1 MLRKQIKDAACAAAS
16 KPATQGQQQ
25 RKRKPYWRPR
35 GGSRIGGEGAR
46 RPPHSTEEELP
57 SAHASKSSSPSA
69 LSALGGAG
77 EGAAVVLGLGHEP
90 REGAPKATAMLLR
103 LELEVLC
110 GSIETPPPPSAIDGQ
125 PIGPVRPR
133 ISGERPI
140 APPADSSALVAAKGS
155 MTSP

>member
-25 RKRKPYWRPR
+25 RQRKPYWRPR
-35 GGSRIGGEGAR
+35 GGSRFGGEGAR
-46 RPPHSTEEELP
+46 RPPPHSTDEELP

-103 LELEVLC
+103 LELEVL
-110 GSIETPPPPSAIDGQ
+110 
-125 PIGPVRPR
+125 
-133 ISGERPI
+133 
-140 APPADSSALVAAKGS
+140 
-155 MTSP
+155 